1 MNTDVNVKVTAKLMP
16 MQRYILYQCAKYDKG
31 LTIEEIY
38 GVSTYEIPFNAD
50 KHLENLVSQGFLRT
64 SHEKWFIT
72 YEGLRI
78 IGAAHECPWP

>member
-1 MNTDVNVKVTAKLMP
+1 MNTDVEVTAKLTP
-16 MQRYILYQCAKYDKG
+16 MQRYILYQCAKQGGG

-38 GVSTYEIPFNAD
+38 DDKNDIPFNAD
-50 KHLENLVSQGFLRT
+50 KHLENLVSQKFLRT
-64 SHEKWFIT
+64 KDQKWFIT

>member
-1 MNTDVNVKVTAKLMP
+1 MDTDVEVTAKLTP
-16 MQRYILYQCAKYDKG
+16 MQRYILYQCANQEKG

-38 GVSTYEIPFNAD
+38 DNDIPLNAD
-50 KHLENLVSQGFLRT
+50 KHLESLVSQKFLRT
-64 SHEKWFIT
+64 KNQKWFIT

>member
-1 MNTDVNVKVTAKLMP
+1 MNTDANVNVTAKLAP
-16 MQRYILYQCAKYDKG
+16 MQRYILYQCAKHDRG

-38 GVSTYEIPFNAD
+38 GGSRNEIPFNAD
-50 KHLENLVSQGFLRT
+50 KHLENLVIQGFLRT
-64 SHEKWFIT
+64 NHEKWLIT

>member
-1 MNTDVNVKVTAKLMP
+1 MNDTNVSVTAKLAP
-16 MQRYILYQCAKYDKG
+16 MQRYMLYQCARHDNG

-38 GVSTYEIPFNAD
+38 EAPMNEIPFNAD

-64 SHEKWFIT
+64 KNQKWFIT